1 MKLSLCMIVKD
12 EENNLRRCL
21 ESVRDVVD
29 EMIVVDTG
37 STDSTVSIAESFGA
51 SVYYFPW
58 NGSFSDARNHSLKQA
73 TGDWIMIMD
82 ADDELD
88 IATKQAVRDL
98 LLTDVDAYYFETIS
112 YVGEKPGGDVLKN
125 LNLRLMRNHMGFF
138 YSRPI
143 HEQIHCNI
151 LAKKP
156 DAKIVN
162 LDLKVYHYGYL
173 QRNIDEHDKRARNIC
188 LLERELEQRPE
199 FAFTLFNL
207 GSEYYAMGDNITAI
221 GYFEKAHRGFDPK
234 EGFSS
239 HLLLKMAHCYA
250 SLGKQQDALNIIE
263 EALTHY
269 PRFTDMVYLRATIFQ
284 AQNKTYEAMRSYFR
298 CLKMGEAPSIVNVI
312 IGSGTYRPRMMIGQL
327 YFNMEDYVRAAEQ
340 LKIAYGICPDIGG
353 VLALLIRC
361 YCNMG
366 LANDEIERRIVELRT
381 GDIDEFEGTI
391 GTALMEEKY
400 YELAIIHFNGIDKPD
415 ALYQKALCKL
425 YLKQYD
431 AAYRI
436 MTKLKTEPPYY
447 DKAVCMQALCRV
459 SGGRGDLANKLL
471 AIKRLD
477 SNSPTVKVF
486 RAFIKL
492 HANEP
497 ADVLCEDED
506 IASLLYTPVIFAV
519 LKALLITHQ
528 LQEFENAL
536 PLLNTVTDHSVL
548 LRLAKLYYA
557 ENCFEL
563 AHRELICS
571 IQTWGVIDLEGA
583 KILYKLKQRGF

>member
-340 LKIAYGICPDIGG
+340 LKIAYGICPNIGG

-400 YELAIIHFNGIDKPD
+400 YELAIIHFDGIDKPD
-415 ALYQKALCKL
+415 ALYQKSLCKL

-536 PLLNTVTDHSVL
+536 PLLNTVTDHGVL

-563 AHRELICS
+563 AHRELIRS